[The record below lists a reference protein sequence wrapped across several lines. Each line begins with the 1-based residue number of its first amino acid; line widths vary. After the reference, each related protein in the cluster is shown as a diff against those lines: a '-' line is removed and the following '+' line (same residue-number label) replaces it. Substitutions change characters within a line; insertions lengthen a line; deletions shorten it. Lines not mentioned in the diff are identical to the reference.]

1 MTSLYGEIA
10 DERFSPSFKDNILFG
25 GITPADVS
33 QLDTPTGIN
42 LAKIAAMYSDGVVLG
57 DNDVDPEL
65 VKFCQEKDIPTLPF
79 NEESIGNGRYIEEYD
94 GFYQQ
99 LQ

>member
-1 MTSLYGEIA
+1 MNRFFLIILTIVSLPVA
-10 DERFSPSFKDNILFG
+10 
-25 GITPADVS
+25 
-33 QLDTPTGIN
+33 
-42 LAKIAAMYSDGVVLG
+42 
-57 DNDVDPEL
+57 EL